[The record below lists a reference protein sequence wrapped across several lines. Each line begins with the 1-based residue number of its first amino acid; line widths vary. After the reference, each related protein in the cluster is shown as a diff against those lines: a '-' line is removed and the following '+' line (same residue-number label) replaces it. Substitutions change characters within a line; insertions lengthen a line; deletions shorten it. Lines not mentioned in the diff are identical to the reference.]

1 MRFSL
6 KECGATKHNRRA
18 VTFFTGG
25 RARRRPA
32 QNASGRLQ
40 DGPGPARNHGGTAFQ
55 PSRTMHNTTLLATF
69 AAFAAL
75 PMLASPA
82 RSLARMH
89 TAFAVGGPNLPTS
102 APARQRQRRLDGWEV
117 ELFAGER
124 RLRAW
129 YMPVAA
135 RRGAVV
141 LLRQHDDSLAKRL
154 HAEGLTVLTLE
165 RDAVAGKAVPAAVR
179 WLCRQGYLESQ
190 IGVLGGS
197 GSPAAAVAAVLGSPD
212 GAMPVRGDDADE
224 VCRFFTSRLR

>member
-1 MRFSL
+1 MPHS
-6 KECGATKHNRRA
+6 
-18 VTFFTGG
+18 
-25 RARRRPA
+25 
-32 QNASGRLQ
+32 S
-40 DGPGPARNHGGTAFQ
+40 
-55 PSRTMHNTTLLATF
+55 LLATF

-89 TAFAVGGPNLPTS
+89 TAFSVGGPAAPGS
-102 APARQRQRRLDGWEV
+102 AAARQRQRRLDGWEV

-141 LLRQHDDSLAKRL
+141 LLRQHDHGLARRL

-165 RDAVAGKAVPAAVR
+165 RGAVAGKAVPAAVR
-179 WLCRQGYLESQ
+179 WLSRQGYLEGQ

-197 GSPAAAVAAVLGSPD
+197 GSPSAAVAAVLGSAD
-212 GAMPVRGDDADE
+212 GAVAVRGDDTDE
-224 VCRFFTSRLR
+224 VCRFFTTRLR